1 MEERDLDKVISDK
14 VSVAMQGN
22 QNRFLKDME
31 GVIQGQFQKME
42 AKMSSNQKEMN
53 DIQMTKLQNIP
64 GQPYTF
70 KRKGN
75 EAQYKFNNDVKEKLD
90 LADSYMK
97 QKTEEGHQK
106 ASSCISEGI
115 ELLTNRQKLVK
126 LADMSDN

>member
-53 DIQMTKLQNIP
+53 DIQMKKMQNITS
-64 GQPYTF
+64 QP
-70 KRKGN
+70 
-75 EAQYKFNNDVKEKLD
+75 
-90 LADSYMK
+90 
-97 QKTEEGHQK
+97 
-106 ASSCISEGI
+106 
-115 ELLTNRQKLVK
+115 
-126 LADMSDN
+126 